1 MGKLKYGYGW
11 VLKFVLAAVLL
22 GVGIYMVFAN
32 QVVYTITGV
41 GIVIFSVFRVVPLL
55 KSLNKEALRTI
66 NLIEIIFD
74 TIIGGL
80 MIYIALTRDLENE
93 EIWATVYR
101 YGLAFFFYVRGLV
114 FFNSIV
120 FLGEKT
126 EVPKFW
132 VHIGALTLGTV
143 IASVKGFGYET
154 VGLFLLFIS
163 LLGASYLGY
172 DGYGGYTKYRE
183 YSKQLNEGKAKEAEK
198 GIEAPGKNENVKKP
212 ILDKEEEEKRPYVN

>member
-22 GVGIYMVFAN
+22 GVGIYMVFAD

-80 MIYIALTRDLENE
+80 MIYIALTRNIEDEA
-93 EIWATVYR
+93 IWATVYR
-101 YGLAFFFYVRGLV
+101 YSLAFFFYARGLV
-114 FFNSIV
+114 FFNSVV
-120 FLGEKT
+120 FFGEKT
-126 EVPKFW
+126 EIPKFW
-132 VHIGALTLGTV
+132 VHIGSLTLGTV
-143 IASVKGFGYET
+143 IASVAGFGYET

-172 DGYGGYTKYRE
+172 DGFGGYTKYRE
-183 YSKQLNEGKAKEAEK
+183 YSKQLNEGKAKEADK
-198 GIEAPGKNENVKKP
+198 GIQAPGKNDNVQKP
-212 ILDKEEEEKRPYVN
+212 IVDEPEDKRPYVN